1 MSKPSSKAA
10 VQEHTYER
18 QPFLRR
24 TAIPAIYIAALIALC
39 VAVTGM
45 YFIEIEDHYANMLF
59 GGGYGAYDA
68 YAANIHPWLG
78 QLIAW
83 LYGLASGVNWFGTL
97 LLALTFLAGAGA
109 LSLAAR
115 RKGGLLP
122 GIVVL
127 SPILI
132 VMVSSIQSR
141 VVAAMCVI
149 TGALMAID
157 SHDDTLSIPRLI
169 IGNLLVVFGAAL
181 SYRTGVI
188 LAALTVICAGAG
200 KSFPVRGKKFWS
212 AVPLVIV
219 LACSTTLTS
228 GLNSEWRAFNNQYMS
243 YEDAQASYL
252 GAEVNGLSDL
262 YGEVVSLD
270 GGTSTSSPTLPED
283 ESVKEQAMA
292 DSSLS
297 KLGWSLNDGQ
307 LFTLRSTADSELTS
321 PEAVQNVQHAARWF
335 STDGFGA
342 RLWETLGKLQFLM
355 MIGLFLLCALVIE
368 TTNRGR
374 GWITL
379 LSAIAAFG
387 GHAAMILINRTSF
400 RDIAPFYMLG
410 ILTLMADFDPKASA
424 EQLYRI
430 VSSKL
435 VRGLVATAVMI
446 GFVGAAYMLL
456 YNLGE
461 YNRQRSPSLAAA
473 EELAD
478 LMDHMPGAVF
488 IGDNPLD
495 RFNPD
500 ALKPPR
506 KDAFSRMIG
515 GSYDLYSPRRAALM
529 ERFNLENPLLDAVDR
544 EDVIYVDMSIT
555 AMAAAINRLGEYG
568 VAVKTTTP
576 TDENGVQLSSL
587 NAEHRMQLYWLQSV
601 PQEDATPADPIQE
614 DSDSVQEDPIQEDSV
629 QEGVIQEDSIQ
640 EGVIPEN
647 AAQDDAPQE
656 QTPLTTETP

>member
-1 MSKPSSKAA
+1 MSKLLNKAA

-18 QPFLRR
+18 QPFLRHA
-24 TAIPAIYIAALIALC
+24 AIPAIYVAALIALC
-39 VAVTGM
+39 AAVAGV
-45 YFIEIEDHYANMLF
+45 YFIEIEDHYANMVF
-59 GGGYGAYDA
+59 GGGYGTYDA

-78 QLIAW
+78 QLIVW
-83 LYGLASGVNWFGTL
+83 LYGLAPIVNWFGAL
-97 LLALTFLAGAGA
+97 LLALTFLAGTAA

-115 RKGGLLP
+115 RKSGLFP
-122 GIVVL
+122 GIIVL

-132 VMVSSIQSR
+132 VMVSSMQSR

-149 TGALMAID
+149 TGALMAMD
-157 SHDDTLSIPRLI
+157 SQDDTRSISRLI
-169 IGNLLVVFGAAL
+169 IGGLLVVFGAAL

-188 LAALTVICAGAG
+188 LTILTVICAGVG
-200 KSFPVRGKKFWS
+200 KSFHVRGKKIWS
-212 AVPLVIV
+212 AVPIVIA
-219 LACSTTLTS
+219 LACSATLSS
-228 GLNSEWRAFNNQYMS
+228 GFNSEWRTFNNQYIS
-243 YEDAQASYL
+243 YEDAQSSYL
-252 GAEVNGLSDL
+252 SADVNALLDLS
-262 YGEVVSLD
+262 GEVISLD
-270 GGTSTSSPTLPED
+270 GDADTLNPTTPVE
-283 ESVKEQAMA
+283 ESIKEQAMA
-292 DSSLS
+292 DSSLG

-307 LFTLRSTADSELTS
+307 LFALRSTADSELTS

-335 STDGFGA
+335 SIEGFGA

-379 LSAIAAFG
+379 LSAVAAFG

-410 ILTLMADFDPKASA
+410 ILTLLGDFDSQAAA
-424 EQLYRI
+424 EQLRII

-435 VRGLVATAVMI
+435 VRGLVATAVTI
-446 GFVGAAYMLL
+446 GFVGAAAMLL
-456 YNLGE
+456 YSLGE

-478 LMDHMPGAVF
+478 LMDHMPDAVF

-495 RFNPD
+495 RFNPN

-506 KDAFSRMIG
+506 KDAFLRMIG
-515 GSYDLYSPRRAALM
+515 GSYDLYSPRRTALM
-529 ERFNLENPLLDAVDR
+529 ERFDLENPLLDAVDR

-555 AMAAAINRLGEYG
+555 TMTAAINRLGKYG
-568 VAVKTTTP
+568 VTVKTMTP
-576 TDENGVQLSSL
+576 TDESGAQLSSL

-601 PQEDATPADPIQE
+601 PQEDTTQADPLQE
-614 DSDSVQEDPIQEDSV
+614 DSDQANPAQED
-629 QEGVIQEDSIQ
+629 VIQEDSIQ
-640 EGVIPEN
+640 EGANQDN
-647 AAQDDAPQE
+647 ATQDDAPQE
-656 QTPLTTETP
+656 QTPLTTENP